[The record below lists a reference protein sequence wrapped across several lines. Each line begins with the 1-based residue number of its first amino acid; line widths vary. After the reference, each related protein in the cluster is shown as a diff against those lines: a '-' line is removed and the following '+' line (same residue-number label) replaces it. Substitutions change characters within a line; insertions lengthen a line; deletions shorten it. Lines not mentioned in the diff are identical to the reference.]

1 MSAQPSRQNDRKPA
15 ALGRGIRS
23 GLGALAL
30 GVPAALG
37 LAACTSS
44 VSAHHTSKAPTANHK
59 TALGSS
65 QAGLSRNAD
74 SLCAEVRTAAQAFGH
89 LNLNSP
95 ASATSAAGTLN
106 QDFSKLQQALRNV
119 SAAGQK
125 KGGPIESMVQETKLA
140 VAEAK
145 TSFAQFT
152 KGNAG
157 NAKTDFQT
165 ALRELRTAESYGHQA
180 NIRSCT

>member
-1 MSAQPSRQNDRKPA
+1 MSAQPSRQNDRNPA
-15 ALGRGIRS
+15 GLGRGLRS
-23 GLGALAL
+23 GLGVLAL

-37 LAACTSS
+37 LAACSS
-44 VSAHHTSKAPTANHK
+44 SASAHHTSRAPAAKHK

-65 QAGLSRNAD
+65 NAGLSRNAD
-74 SLCAEVRTAAQAFGH
+74 SLCAEVRTATRDFGR

-95 ASATSAAGTLN
+95 SSATSAAGTLN

-125 KGGPIESMVQETKLA
+125 KGGPLESMVQETKLA

-165 ALRELRTAESYGHQA
+165 ALHELRTAESYGRQA
-180 NIRSCT
+180 NIRSCA